1 MPKTADL
8 YDRYED
14 ELAVPEPL
22 FIDFGGHTEFQGRV
36 ETVKVFESNPLV
48 RELIEQ
54 PGEGRV
60 LVVDGGGSR
69 RCALVGDVMA
79 NIAAKNGWHGLV
91 IFGCIRDAKEL
102 KQLPIGI
109 KALATNPARS
119 AKRAEGLSQVPVHFG
134 GIEIR
139 PGQYLYSDTDGI
151 VVADR
156 QLD

>member
-1 MPKTADL
+1 M
-8 YDRYED
+8 
-14 ELAVPEPL
+14 
-22 FIDFGGHTEFQGRV
+22 
-36 ETVKVFESNPLV
+36 
-48 RELIEQ
+48 
-54 PGEGRV
+54 
-60 LVVDGGGSR
+60 
-69 RCALVGDVMA
+69 
-79 NIAAKNGWHGLV
+79 
-91 IFGCIRDAKEL
+91 IFGCIRDANEL

-139 PGQYLYSDTDGI
+139 PGQYLYADTDGI